1 MRKQWIGTI
10 HGLRSPKYGSVL
22 CATIHELPAQS
33 MDRANEGLKVWI
45 SDKQSMDAPKQPRP
59 SGLDLYERNVTMRQ
73 FATEAEIGSATWQQT

>member
-1 MRKQWIGTI
+1 
-10 HGLRSPKYGSVL
+10 
-22 CATIHELPAQS
+22 